1 MELKDALKRL
11 EKSDEFKN
19 WYKKNP
25 DNFFSY
31 AFTLLEDKKENPWQL
46 GYYHE
51 STNKVVTFTVNDDS
65 IETEK
70 EEEVFKKPDMKVKKV
85 DIEKVKIPFKDIL
98 KIIEEFRKKEY
109 SKELVNKTMVILQNL
124 GSHGIIWNITYV
136 THAFN
141 TLNIK
146 VNAESGKIMK
156 HSLDSIMSFV
166 KK

>member
-1 MELKDALKRL
+1 MKLRDALKKL
-11 EKSDEFKN
+11 EENDEFKDWN
-19 WYKKNP
+19 KKNL

-31 AFTLLEDKKENPWQL
+31 AFTLLEDKNSHPWQL
-46 GYYHE
+46 GYYHK
-51 STNKVVTFTVNDDS
+51 STDKVVTFTINDDS
-65 IETEK
+65 IEMQK

-85 DIEKVKIPFKDIL
+85 DIKKVKVPFKDIL
-98 KIIEEFRKKEY
+98 KITEEFRKKEY
-109 SKELVNKTMVILQNL
+109 SKELVNKTMIILQNL
-124 GSHGIIWNITYV
+124 EGYGIIWNITYV

-146 VNAESGKIMK
+146 VNAESGKIIK

>member
-1 MELKDALKRL
+1 
-11 EKSDEFKN
+11 
-19 WYKKNP
+19 
-25 DNFFSY
+25 
-31 AFTLLEDKKENPWQL
+31 
-46 GYYHE
+46 
-51 STNKVVTFTVNDDS
+51 
-65 IETEK
+65 
-70 EEEVFKKPDMKVKKV
+70 V

-98 KIIEEFRKKEY
+98 KITEEFRKKGY